1 MMYFDDD
8 DVDDPEVVEE
18 ENDDDDD
25 DLNYYEPEDF
35 DYPDDKYEAFAD
47 LERRNNGTAML
58 SLQDI
63 CLLSISKNL
72 PRFNLAFSTTEDSEF
87 RRNLQFLQRFH
98 SSYLIKAATR
108 GCRKLDESYF
118 DFLLNEYIK
127 EFDMD
132 VLYRCD
138 WGNVIKRISEIGHGF
153 QKVRFNF
160 PDVSDFELVIVDF
173 VNKVVCHLPN
183 VKILDLTPYCNDST
197 LEIIASSCL
206 QLKELH
212 IDDCSVTDKGLRAL
226 CQEND
231 DNVGR
236 LNLKHLSLPSI
247 VGVNEGIAYVL
258 QNMPSLEVIV
268 HPDLP
273 YILHNMH
280 KDSMS
285 NTLERKYNLTSL
297 YLGANSPW
305 EDTPTITDIL
315 TLFSDICPHIKEI
328 SMPLASK
335 EHLDL
340 CFRFPE
346 LETFNVNNNITPNL
360 NLDLNEF
367 LKSKG
372 GLLRRLQV
380 EKFSLSVAVLVQNCP
395 KLEKLDLLSIT
406 FQYLDTSTTLQPLN
420 NLQELSLGYFSFGD
434 ALVRRSVID
443 MLNSSQKIEKLT
455 LLCCKFENNEE
466 FVTRL
471 SKFCENETLKY
482 LKFTNCDVDDAFLQS
497 VLLTCS
503 NLKTL
508 VVEYCDNIT
517 ATHIDNLYE
526 ISNSLKSQT
535 KIIWT
540 DDRSEFNS
548 IDSGD
553 DDIFDDYS
561 EYDSD
566 DFDNHDP
573 YDSDNL
579 YYGYDSDGY

>member
-1 MMYFDDD
+1 MMYFDED

-18 ENDDDDD
+18 NEDDD

-35 DYPDDKYEAFAD
+35 EYPDDKYEGFAD
-47 LERRNNGTAML
+47 LERRNNGTKML

-108 GCRKLDESYF
+108 SCRKLNESYF

-132 VLYRCD
+132 VLYQCNWD
-138 WGNVIKRISEIGHGF
+138 NVIKRISEIGHGF

-160 PDVSDFELVIVDF
+160 PEISAFEKNVDF
-173 VNKVVCHLPN
+173 VNKVVCHLSN

-212 IDDCSVTDKGLRAL
+212 IDDCSVTDKGLKAL

-236 LNLKHLSLPSI
+236 LNLKLLSLANF
-247 VGVNEGIAYVL
+247 VGVNEGIAYL
-258 QNMPSLEVIV
+258 LENMPSLEVIV

-273 YILHNMH
+273 YILYNMH
-280 KDSMS
+280 KDNMS
-285 NTLERKYNLTSL
+285 NTLDRKYNLTSL
-297 YLGANSPW
+297 YLGANAPW
-305 EDTPTITDIL
+305 EDTPSITDIL
-315 TLFSDICPHIKEI
+315 TLFSDVCPHIKEI
-328 SMPLASK
+328 SLPLAYK

-346 LETFNVNNNITPNL
+346 LESFNANNNVTVNL
-360 NLDLNEF
+360 KLDLNEF

-372 GLLRRLQV
+372 GILRRLHV
-380 EKFSLSVAVLVQNCP
+380 DKFSFSVANLVQNCP
-395 KLEKLDLLSIT
+395 KLEELDLHNIT
-406 FQYLDTSTTLQPLN
+406 FQYVDPGTTLQPLN
-420 NLQELSLGYFSFGD
+420 NLQELSLGYFSLSD

-443 MLNSSQKIEKLT
+443 ILNSSQKIEKLT

-482 LKFTNCDVDDAFLQS
+482 LKFTTCDVEDAFLQS

-508 VVEYCDNIT
+508 VVEDCENIT
-517 ATHIDNLYE
+517 ATHIENLYE

-535 KIIWT
+535 KIIWS

-561 EYDSD
+561 EYESD

-573 YDSDNL
+573 YDSDTL
-579 YYGYDSDGY
+579 YYGYDIEDY